1 MITIDNTKVKH
12 AGTDVTYCDYLLQIA
27 EHIPYQQGLTRENI
41 KLELKVIETL
51 ESQKEKE
58 QLSIDDSYV
67 QYLKEKE
74 LNMTWI
80 IREKWLVEFGE
91 TLQNIKI

>member
-1 MITIDNTKVKH
+1 MIKLDNIKVKH

-27 EHIPYQQGLTRENI
+27 KHIPPQQGLTRETI
-41 KLELKVIETL
+41 KLELKVIESL
-51 ESQKEKE
+51 ESQKKEEK
-58 QLSIDDSYV
+58 LSIDDSYV

-80 IREKWLVEFGE
+80 IREQWLIEFGE
-91 TLQNIKI
+91 ILQNIKI

>member
-1 MITIDNTKVKH
+1 MIKLDNIKVKH
-12 AGTDVTYCDYLLQIA
+12 AGTDITYCDYLLQIA
-27 EHIPYQQGLTRENI
+27 KHIPPQQGITRETI

-51 ESQKEKE
+51 ESQKKEEK
-58 QLSIDDSYV
+58 LSIDDSYV

-80 IREKWLVEFGE
+80 IREQWLVEFGE